1 MNMEN
6 DVNFNDEG
14 MVSDNGIQENYFNEE
29 NNSSKTDIGK
39 VIKHIN
45 TLEVLNHAMWLL
57 LQEKGFTHEDLNK
70 KIEQLLDEQ
79 KKMSSA
85 KIDIKCSVCNQKM
98 QISGKFL
105 AKCIYCG
112 TVNSFNP
119 YQIEVD
125 SKPNATEET
134 LEIHHVPEETFEP
147 YDVGKDL
154 NFDSEM

>member
-1 MNMEN
+1 MEN
-6 DVNFNDEG
+6 DINENVEGLGVNLD
-14 MVSDNGIQENYFNEE
+14 VQETSSNEE
-29 NNSSKTDIGK
+29 VVSGKTDIEK
-39 VIKHIN
+39 VIRHIN
-45 TLEVLNHAMWLL
+45 TVEVLNHAMWLL

-70 KIEQLLDEQ
+70 KIEQVLEDQ
-79 KKMSSA
+79 KKISSA

-98 QISGKFL
+98 QVSGKFL

-119 YQIEVD
+119 YQLEVD

-147 YDVGKDL
+147 YDVDKDL